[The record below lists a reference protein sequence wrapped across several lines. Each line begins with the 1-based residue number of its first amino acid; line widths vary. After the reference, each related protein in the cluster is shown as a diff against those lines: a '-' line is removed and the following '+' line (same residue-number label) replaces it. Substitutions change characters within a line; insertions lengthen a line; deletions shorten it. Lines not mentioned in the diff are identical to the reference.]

1 MTATTTGS
9 KTDTTSV
16 LAHLRHMSRWTRA
29 GRDMHGIV
37 SAEGGTGLMKRHWL
51 TVSPTTT
58 VFASLWWVPDTAI
71 WFIAVWAATWARFD
85 FDFELVKV
93 GPTTIVA
100 VAAVIANAVV
110 GSAMGIYR
118 RRYIVASFEEC
129 VALATVAA
137 ASSTLL
143 LVTVTLLTSYVV
155 PRSVPL
161 LSGTFALGGVLAVR
175 WFGRA
180 LLRRHRKSDTWR
192 RKVVILG
199 AGSYGQHLAR
209 QMQLDDTMPFVPVAL
224 LDDDRSKRHLH
235 VAGVQ
240 VRGARR
246 DMASVIT
253 RFGADAVVIAIA
265 DPDPELVRAV
275 STEAA
280 LLGVGALIVPPVSQ
294 LVRSARPAGDVRDL
308 KLDDL
313 LGRSPAHL
321 GEDAIAA
328 EVTGRRVLVT
338 GAGGSIG
345 SEMCRQIHRL
355 EPAALVMLD
364 RDESA
369 LHAAQLSIYGR
380 AMLDNDDT
388 VLADIRDSRA
398 MQRIFAICRPEVVIH
413 AAALK
418 HLPLLEKY
426 PLEAWMTNVVGSWNV
441 LCAARDAGVST
452 FVNISTDK
460 AANPI
465 SVLGY
470 SKRVT
475 ERLTAS
481 FASRVDGRFL
491 SVRFGNVLGSRGSVL
506 EAFARQI
513 EEGGPVTVTHPDVTR
528 FLMTIPEACQLVL
541 QAAAIGSGSEALV
554 LEMGAPVKIADVAR
568 SLICRAQRNDV
579 EIVYTGLRA
588 GEKLHEE
595 LFGSSEVRDYRP
607 SHPLVSHVSVPP
619 LALLDGETSLR
630 RFSDHDSALR
640 WMASEAGV
648 LTTPPDE
655 LTECLMP
662 GHGLTGVAIEAP
674 RYAV

>member
-1 MTATTTGS
+1 MRHYWPTVDTAQ
-9 KTDTTSV
+9 
-16 LAHLRHMSRWTRA
+16 AMSLSR
-29 GRDMHGIV
+29 
-37 SAEGGTGLMKRHWL
+37 
-51 TVSPTTT
+51 
-58 VFASLWWVPDTAI
+58 WWVPDTAM

-85 FDFELVKV
+85 FELEQIKV
-93 GPTTIVA
+93 GPTAIVA
-100 VAAVIANAVV
+100 ATAAIVV
-110 GSAMGIYR
+110 GAVGSVMGIYR

-137 ASSTLL
+137 VSSTLL
-143 LVTVTLLTSYVV
+143 LVTVSLVEPYSV
-155 PRSVPL
+155 PRSVPVL
-161 LSGTFALGGVLAVR
+161 AGMFALGGALAVR
-175 WFGRA
+175 WLGRTLA
-180 LLRRHRKSDTWR
+180 RRHRKNDTRR
-192 RKVVILG
+192 RKVVVLG
-199 AGSYGQHLAR
+199 AGRTGQNLTR
-209 QMQLDDTMPFVPVAL
+209 QMQLDARMPYEPVAL
-224 LDDDRSKRHLH
+224 LDDDPGKRHLH

-240 VRGARR
+240 VRGTRR
-246 DMASVIT
+246 DLASVIT
-253 RFGADAVVIAIA
+253 RFGADAVVIAVA
-265 DPDPELVRAV
+265 DPDPELIRDV
-275 STEAA
+275 SSQAA
-280 LLGVGALIVPPVSQ
+280 LLGVGALIVPRVAE

-313 LGRSPAHL
+313 LGRSQAHL
-321 GEDAIAA
+321 DEDAIAA
-328 EVTGRRVLVT
+328 EIAGHRVLVT

-345 SEMCRQIHRL
+345 SEMCRQIYRL
-355 EPAALVMLD
+355 DPGALVMLD

-380 AMLDNDDT
+380 AMLDKDDT

-398 MQRIFAICRPEVVIH
+398 MRRIFDLCRPEVVIH

-441 LCAARDAGVST
+441 LCAASEARVST

-465 SVLGY
+465 SVLGC

-481 FASRVDGRFL
+481 IASRVDGRFL

-528 FLMTIPEACQLVL
+528 FFMTIPEACQLVL
-541 QAAAIGSGSEALV
+541 QAAAIGSGGEALV
-554 LEMGAPVKIADVAR
+554 LDMGAPVKIADVAR
-568 SLICRAQRNDV
+568 LLICRAQRNDV

-595 LFGSSEVRDYRP
+595 LFGTGEVSDYRP
-607 SHPLVSHVSVPP
+607 SHPLVSHVGVPP
-619 LALLDGETSLR
+619 LALLDGEASLG
-630 RFSDHDSALR
+630 RFTDHSSALR

-648 LTTPPDE
+648 MTGPPVE
-655 LTECLMP
+655 LTECLPPDRGM
-662 GHGLTGVAIEAP
+662 TGVTVEA
-674 RYAV
+674 RGYAV

>member
-1 MTATTTGS
+1 M
-9 KTDTTSV
+9 
-16 LAHLRHMSRWTRA
+16 
-29 GRDMHGIV
+29 
-37 SAEGGTGLMKRHWL
+37 
-51 TVSPTTT
+51 
-58 VFASLWWVPDTAI
+58 
-71 WFIAVWAATWARFD
+71 WFLAVWAATWARFD
-85 FDFELVKV
+85 FEVEHVAV
-93 GPTTIVA
+93 GPTAIVA
-100 VAAVIANAVV
+100 TTAVLTISVV
-110 GSAMGIYR
+110 GAAMGIYR
-118 RRYIVASFEEC
+118 HRYIVASFEEC
-129 VALATVAA
+129 AALATVTVVSAA
-137 ASSTLL
+137 LL
-143 LVTVTLLTSYVV
+143 QVTVALVEPYSV
-155 PRSVPL
+155 PRSVPVL
-161 LSGTFALGGVLAVR
+161 AGTFALGGMLGVR
-175 WFGRA
+175 WLGRTLA
-180 LLRRHRKSDTWR
+180 RQHRKNDTRR
-192 RKVVILG
+192 RKVVVLG
-199 AGSYGQHLAR
+199 AGSYGQNLAR
-209 QMQLDDTMPFVPVAL
+209 QMQLDERMPFEPVAL
-224 LDDDRSKRHLH
+224 LDDDPGKRHLH
-235 VAGVQ
+235 VAGVR
-240 VRGARR
+240 VRGTRR
-246 DMASVIT
+246 DLASVVT
-253 RFGADAVVIAIA
+253 RYGADAVVIAIS

-280 LLGVGALIVPPVSQ
+280 LLGVGALIVPPVAQ

-328 EVTGRRVLVT
+328 EIAGRRVLVT

-355 EPAALVMLD
+355 DPAALVMLD

-380 AMLDNDDT
+380 AMLDKDDT
-388 VLADIRDSRA
+388 VLADIRDRRA
-398 MQRIFAICRPEVVIH
+398 MRRIFDVCRPEVVIH

-441 LCAARDAGVST
+441 LWAAREARVST

-475 ERLTAS
+475 ERLTA
-481 FASRVDGRFL
+481 FIASGVDGRFL

-528 FLMTIPEACQLVL
+528 FFMTIPEACQLVL
-541 QAAAIGSGSEALV
+541 QAAAVGRGSEALV
-554 LEMGAPVKIADVAR
+554 LDMGAPVKIADVAR

-579 EIVYTGLRA
+579 EIIYTGLRA

-595 LFGSSEVRDYRP
+595 LFGHAEVSDYRP

-619 LALLDGETSLR
+619 LALLDGEASLG
-630 RFSDHDSALR
+630 RFTDHDSALR

-648 LTTPPDE
+648 MTAPPVE
-655 LTECLMP
+655 LKECLTP
-662 GHGLTGVAIEAP
+662 ERGLTGVAIEAP
-674 RYAV
+674 GSAV